1 MYWYID
7 IVKIKKVSIFEHTII
22 YVFKGP
28 VNSLILDYEVPPE
41 YDAQQVKPKRE
52 DTNEKYGYQN
62 YEDDDEGTIYLNQCK
77 TF

>member
-1 MYWYID
+1 M
-7 IVKIKKVSIFEHTII
+7 
-22 YVFKGP
+22 FKGT

-62 YEDDDEGTIYLNQCK
+62 YEDDDEGTIYSNQSK
-77 TF
+77 TCWSVKATKWKYQKLL